1 MSESRARLS
10 ACDSIRL
17 RLSGV
22 VIRTSGSRF
31 AWRARSPDS
40 VSPVRTATVHS
51 SPRSASGSDNAR
63 AVSAASARIGV
74 SQSRRSPPPGT
85 APASA
90 RFSRANQTA

>member
-1 MSESRARLS
+1 MPESCSRLS
-10 ACDSIRL
+10 ARDSIRL

-22 VIRTSGSRF
+22 VTRTSGSRL

-40 VSPVRTATVHS
+40 VSPVRTATVQS
-51 SPRSASGSDNAR
+51 SPRSASGSASAR

-74 SQSRRSPPPGT
+74 SHSRRSPPPGT

-90 RFSRANQTA
+90 RFSKANQTA